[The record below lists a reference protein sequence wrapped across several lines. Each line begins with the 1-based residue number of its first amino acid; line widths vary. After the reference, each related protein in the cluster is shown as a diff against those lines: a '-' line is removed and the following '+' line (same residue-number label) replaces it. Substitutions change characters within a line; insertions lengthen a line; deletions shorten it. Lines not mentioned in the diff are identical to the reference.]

1 MTANDTLNESRGGSD
16 ESCCSAESADILE
29 ACIASAMPSKAKV
42 GFFCPFGE
50 YPRANFLACFQLSLS
65 TTNKKRLTLKLI
77 SKVLTFR
84 PRV

>member
-42 GFFCPFGE
+42 G
-50 YPRANFLACFQLSLS
+50 
-65 TTNKKRLTLKLI
+65 
-77 SKVLTFR
+77 VLF
-84 PRV
+84 PLVNYNIPVPIFWRVFN